1 LNGAP
6 SPGSKHTV
14 AFLKENVPNFIE
26 PNVWPLNSP
35 DLNALDYTVWTA
47 LRQLAYRQKVQD
59 IECLK
64 EVSRSCWDVINQ
76 HLIDGAT
83 NQWSRRITV
92 VIQAQGGHVEH

>member
-35 DLNALDYTVWTA
+35 DLNPLDYTVWRA
-47 LRQLAYRQKVQD
+47 LRQLAYHQKVQD
-59 IECLK
+59 IEHLN
-64 EVSRSCWDVINQ
+64 EVLRSCWDMISQ
-76 HLIDGAT
+76 DLIDSAI
-83 NQWSRRITV
+83 N
-92 VIQAQGGHVEH
+92 